1 MNLNQTELKKI
12 RKSGI
17 IAAVILLTIAT
28 LHLLKGHNKFSIALY
43 ILAVVFF
50 IMTRFFPAVFKK
62 LTQAIG
68 ESITG
73 LMLSIVF
80 YVVITPMGL
89 IMRLFS
95 KDPLDRRIEKE
106 KDSYWI
112 KKEPA
117 TEDVSRYEK
126 QF

>member
-1 MNLNQTELKKI
+1 MSLNQTELKKI

-17 IAAVILLTIAT
+17 IATVILLTIGT
-28 LHLLKGHNKFSIALY
+28 LHLLKGHNRLSIALY

-50 IMTRFFPAVFKK
+50 IMTRFSPFAFKK

-73 LMLSIVF
+73 VLLSIVF

-95 KDPLDRRIEKE
+95 KDPLDRRIEKG
-106 KDSYWI
+106 KNSYWI
-112 KKEPA
+112 EKELA
-117 TEDVSRYEK
+117 TEDVTRYEK